1 MGLRFFFFTTVLS
14 CIICSSAAAEKKS
27 REDAIEVGFE
37 RMWATV
43 PYERAI
49 FSGLLLNYYFSEE
62 FYFGTSQSALS
73 WKGNSEYRPDLHFG
87 LLFPFWDS
95 FAFETTF
102 GMDFFTALIIVLA
115 LADEDDSLDY
125 KFVGSFYSPYVT
137 FSTALRYEYDA
148 FALKLLSQVQFG
160 GYFQTDHSP
169 FNASIWLG
177 LGLTY
182 RFKI

>member
-1 MGLRFFFFTTVLS
+1 MGLKNLFF
-14 CIICSSAAAEKKS
+14 AAALICVVNHAVAATNKS

-62 FYFGTSQSALS
+62 FYFGTNQSALS

-87 LLFPFWDS
+87 LLFPLWGN
-95 FAFETTF
+95 FAFETTL
-102 GMDFFTALIIVLA
+102 GMDFFTFLIIALA
-115 LADEDDSLDY
+115 LAAEDDNLDY

-137 FSTALRYEYDA
+137 CSTALRYEYDA
-148 FALKLLSQVQFG
+148 FALKLLSQIQFG
-160 GYFQTDHSP
+160 GYFQTEHSP